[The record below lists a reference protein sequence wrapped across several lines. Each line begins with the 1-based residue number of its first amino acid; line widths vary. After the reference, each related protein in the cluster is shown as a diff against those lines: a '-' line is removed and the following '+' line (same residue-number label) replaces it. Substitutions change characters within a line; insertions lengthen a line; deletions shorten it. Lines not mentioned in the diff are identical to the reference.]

1 MIEATRWIQS
11 TSGTSWQPDAFSWKN
26 TPWLTSPSSHS
37 RRLHCHHGSEL
48 NTIGQE
54 SQSFTQVVVNGAWT
68 VQTAT
73 LGGGGLNLG
82 SLSTWDGE
90 MAIQHICREIPLFL
104 PNGMFFLLPRMGQL
118 RWTWPEPFQC
128 LLKTTKEGKCEPGY
142 LLGHLL
148 LSYVQFYCVWGHSM
162 E

>member
-73 LGGGGLNLG
+73 LGGWVE
-82 SLSTWDGE
+82 SWQSF
-90 MAIQHICREIPLFL
+90 H
-104 PNGMFFLLPRMGQL
+104 L
-118 RWTWPEPFQC
+118 RWRDGYPAHLQGNSSFPPEWNVLFIAPDGPVKVD
-128 LLKTTKEGKCEPGY
+128 LARTVSVPP
-142 LLGHLL
+142 
-148 LSYVQFYCVWGHSM
+148 
-162 E
+162 